1 MAAVLNAYEALIAAG
16 ELRPDPE
23 QAAAAARLDSL
34 AVELEH
40 PRTTGFFRKKVIP
53 PRASTCGATSAAA
66 NPC

>member
-40 PRTTGFFRKKVIP
+40 PRTTGFFPEKNATYTDYPLI
-53 PRASTCGATSAAA
+53 TGATGDFS
-66 NPC
+66 